1 MRKESIVLFLLL
13 AGCTERWIQVRSEPP
28 GATVYLDGKRF
39 GTTPCKGRFI
49 WYGDR
54 ELVLERDEFQ
64 SHTEIVRLRPPWWQ
78 WPFLDL
84 IPDFLLPWTFTDLH
98 SFSFSL
104 KKRTF
109 DPKERSGMKE
119 RAEQLRR
126 ELEKEE

>member
-1 MRKESIVLFLLL
+1 
-13 AGCTERWIQVRSEPP
+13 
-28 GATVYLDGKRF
+28 
-39 GTTPCKGRFI
+39 
-49 WYGDR
+49 
-54 ELVLERDEFQ
+54 
-64 SHTEIVRLRPPWWQ
+64 
-78 WPFLDL
+78 L

-104 KKRTF
+104 KKRTV